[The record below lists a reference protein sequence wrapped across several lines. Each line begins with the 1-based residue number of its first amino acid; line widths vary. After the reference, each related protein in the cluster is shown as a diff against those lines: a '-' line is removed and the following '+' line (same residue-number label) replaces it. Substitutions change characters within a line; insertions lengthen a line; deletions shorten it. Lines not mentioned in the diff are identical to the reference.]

1 MSWET
6 HVKWEPLTVHGPARA
21 PLYSTY
27 SLLWFLMVHINPW
40 SLPVHVCTQMCVSL
54 VTDSEKMSREGKKAD
69 KGNRDWKAKRTRARG
84 A

>member
-69 KGNRDWKAKRTRARG
+69 KGNWDWKAKRTRARG